1 MAMRFGLALSGGGLR
16 GMAHIGVLK
25 ALHEEGLKPS
35 WISGASAGAMVS
47 GVYACGYTP
56 QQMDEIARNMDT
68 RILDVDYGGIL
79 KSLITCPFKKDLPM
93 SGVYKGDYV
102 EKLFRELTGGR
113 LMREVGFPIAI
124 TAVDIQNGQT
134 VVFTDD
140 RSRFPAEDGSIL
152 YRDDAPLYLAIR
164 ASIAIPAVFRP
175 CRVQG
180 QLLVDGGVTDGM
192 PVMALKKMGAPKV
205 LAVNLGY
212 SGQRRDEVDSIIEI
226 GSQALDIM
234 VGNINAASG
243 RYADYVLNP
252 QIYDVAL
259 RDVSRMGE
267 CIDRGYTAAISH
279 MDEIK
284 RALFQA
290 ITPGRQAPKKKLRG

>member
-1 MAMRFGLALSGGGLR
+1 MRFGLALSGGGLR

-25 ALHEEGLKPS
+25 ALWEEGMKPS
-35 WISGASAGAMVS
+35 WISGASAGAIVS
-47 GVYACGYTP
+47 GIYVCGYTP
-56 QQMDEIARNMDT
+56 QRMDAIARTMDR
-68 RILDVDYGGIL
+68 RILDIDYGGIF
-79 KSLITCPFKKDLPM
+79 KSLVTCPFRKDLPIT
-93 SGVYKGDYV
+93 GFYKGDYV
-102 EKLFRELTGGR
+102 EKLFRDLTGGR
-113 LMREVGFPIAI
+113 MMGEIGFPIAI

-140 RSRFPAEDGSIL
+140 RSRFSGDEGHTV

-164 ASIAIPAVFRP
+164 ASIAIPVVFRP
-175 CRVQG
+175 RRING

-192 PVMALKKMGAPKV
+192 PVTSLRKMGASKV
-205 LAVNLGY
+205 LAVNIGY

-226 GSQALDIM
+226 GNQALDIM
-234 VGNINAASG
+234 VGGINAAGG
-243 RYADYVLNP
+243 RHADYVLNP

-259 RDVSRMGE
+259 RDVSRIGE

-284 RALFQA
+284 KALF
-290 ITPGRQAPKKKLRG
+290 GK